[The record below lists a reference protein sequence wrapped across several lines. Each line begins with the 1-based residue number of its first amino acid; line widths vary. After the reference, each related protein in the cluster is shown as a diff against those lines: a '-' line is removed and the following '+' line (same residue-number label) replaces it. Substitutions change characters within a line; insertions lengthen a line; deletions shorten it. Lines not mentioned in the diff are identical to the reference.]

1 MTCKGKCWFWAVVAG
16 LFVLAFL
23 SMARHLHLHEAL
35 ALGALTTALLGA
47 TLNWLF
53 CHGRELVD
61 VAPRRAAS
69 VATPAAAPLAAP
81 MTGPVPAETPAR
93 PAVAA
98 EAAAP
103 MTVPAEPSARPVMA
117 AEVAAPATVPA
128 ETPARDVSAT
138 ERAAPVAGPVL
149 AEPPARP
156 VMAAEAAASMAAPT
170 SVAPSLGPVPADL
183 PRASVPDPDELAA
196 EAVLPPPA
204 VGFTD
209 TDAAAWDEAP
219 EAVDPADDAPA
230 GPLAAPPK
238 PARRGEPQRV
248 AIARKH
254 PPKTTRTGARAAA
267 APRAAGPRKAKTA
280 KPPAPPAVEDSL
292 IPVEDLA
299 EVNGALDA
307 DEAAVEVARDETV
320 EAPVLADRA
329 VEAVAAPD
337 EVRLSKAER
346 KAAKAARRAAREAE
360 DELRRIDGMGPK
372 ARAALHALGVS
383 RVAQVAGWDA
393 GDRARMDAV
402 LGRKRGLAE
411 IEAWV
416 EAARRVALRGEVT

>member
-61 VAPRRAAS
+61 VAPRRAAA
-69 VATPAAAPLAAP
+69 VAIPAAKPLAAP
-81 MTGPVPAETPAR
+81 MTGPVPAETPLRDVVATEAAAPATGPVAVEPSAR
-93 PAVAA
+93 PVVAAEAAAPSTGPVSAEPPARPVGAA

-103 MTVPAEPSARPVMA
+103 MT
-117 AEVAAPATVPA
+117 
-128 ETPARDVSAT
+128 
-138 ERAAPVAGPVL
+138 
-149 AEPPARP
+149 
-156 VMAAEAAASMAAPT
+156 APT
-170 SVAPSLGPVPADL
+170 SVALSPGPVPAEL
-183 PRASVPDPDELAA
+183 PRASVSDPDDLAA
-196 EAVLPPPA
+196 EAVLPPPV

-280 KPPAPPAVEDSL
+280 KPPAPPAVEDPS
-292 IPVEDLA
+292 IPVEEMA
-299 EVNGALDA
+299 GVNGAFDA

-320 EAPVLADRA
+320 EAPVPAVSA

-416 EAARRVALRGEVT
+416 EAARRVAPRGEVT